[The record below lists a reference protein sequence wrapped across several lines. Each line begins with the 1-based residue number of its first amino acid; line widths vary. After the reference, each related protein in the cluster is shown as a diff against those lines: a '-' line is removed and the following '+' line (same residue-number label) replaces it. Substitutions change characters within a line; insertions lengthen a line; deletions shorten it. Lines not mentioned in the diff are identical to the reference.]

1 MGILSS
7 IIANVG
13 AFFRP
18 GMTPQQKGEAL
29 DRMAASAGEKLDW
42 RHSVVDLM
50 KLTQQDSG
58 FDARKKLAGE
68 LGKADYTGTAIENNW
83 LQQQVM
89 DRLTS
94 RLWIG

>member
-7 IIANVG
+7 IIANVE

-18 GMTPQQKGEAL
+18 EMTPQQKADAL
-29 DRMAASAGEKLDW
+29 DRMAAAAGEKLDW

-58 FDARKKLAGE
+58 FDARRKLAGE
-68 LGKADYTGTAIENNW
+68 LGKTGYTGTAQENDW
-83 LQQQVM
+83 LHQQVM
-89 DRLTS
+89 DRLK
-94 RLWIG
+94 I

>member
-7 IIANVG
+7 IIANVE

-18 GMTPQQKGEAL
+18 EMTPQQKAEAL
-29 DRMAASAGEKLDW
+29 DRMAASAGERLDW

-50 KLTQQDSG
+50 KLTQQESD

-68 LGKADYTGTAIENNW
+68 LSWAKEAYTGTAAQNDW
-83 LQQQVM
+83 LHQQVM
-89 DRLTS
+89 DRLK
-94 RLWIG
+94 LGG